1 MKRIK
6 LFAFCPDE
14 HPENIVFY
22 AVLIGRSVRDQ
33 QAAAYVKR
41 IAQGDARFIF
51 MPYDAQVAQWL
62 EHFCA
67 DIYNGMPEAC
77 RPLALLRRRFVHV
90 QRLAAFLRVAPAALL
105 NSQRLGE
112 KNLDR
117 SLVLAGVMTAA
128 QCRLRATKWARRA

>member
-1 MKRIK
+1 MKKIK

-14 HPENIVFY
+14 HPENVVFY
-22 AVLIGRSVRDQ
+22 AVLIGRSVRDL

-41 IAQGDARFIF
+41 ITQGDARFIF

-62 EHFCA
+62 EGFSA
-67 DIYNGMPEAC
+67 DIYHGVPADC
-77 RPLALLRRRFVHV
+77 RPMALLRRRFVHV

-117 SLVLAGVMTAA
+117 ALVLAGVMTAA
-128 QCRLRATKWARRA
+128 QCRSRATKWARRA